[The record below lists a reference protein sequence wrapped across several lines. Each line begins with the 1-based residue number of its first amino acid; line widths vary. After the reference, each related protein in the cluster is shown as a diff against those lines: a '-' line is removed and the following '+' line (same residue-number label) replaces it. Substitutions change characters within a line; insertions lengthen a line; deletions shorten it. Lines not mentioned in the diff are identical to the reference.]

1 MESVQL
7 FFENYELF
15 FQIVLIVIFTVL
27 LAKIIN
33 RVYKKFLARSAEKGD
48 INLTTFKFMEHSIST
63 IVYLIGLSFAISM
76 IEFLKPL
83 AQSIIAGAG
92 ILAIAVGFAA
102 QQALGNVISGVFIV
116 ISKPYQIGDRISMQD
131 GLRGVVEDISLR
143 HTVIRN
149 FENQR
154 IIIPNS
160 VMSSQ
165 ILTNSNYTDTKICRL
180 INIGISYDS
189 DIDLAKKIMSEEI
202 INHPLNIDIRS
213 EEDVEKGT
221 PRLTVRLLELGESS
235 VVLRAW
241 AWAKDAPDA
250 FVMECDV
257 LESIKKRFDRSGITI
272 PFPQR
277 TLSYLNPDK
286 NKTVQE

>member
-92 ILAIAVGFAA
+92 I
-102 QQALGNVISGVFIV
+102 
-116 ISKPYQIGDRISMQD
+116 
-131 GLRGVVEDISLR
+131 
-143 HTVIRN
+143 
-149 FENQR
+149 
-154 IIIPNS
+154 
-160 VMSSQ
+160 
-165 ILTNSNYTDTKICRL
+165 
-180 INIGISYDS
+180 
-189 DIDLAKKIMSEEI
+189 
-202 INHPLNIDIRS
+202 
-213 EEDVEKGT
+213 
-221 PRLTVRLLELGESS
+221 
-235 VVLRAW
+235 
-241 AWAKDAPDA
+241 
-250 FVMECDV
+250 
-257 LESIKKRFDRSGITI
+257 
-272 PFPQR
+272 
-277 TLSYLNPDK
+277 
-286 NKTVQE
+286 